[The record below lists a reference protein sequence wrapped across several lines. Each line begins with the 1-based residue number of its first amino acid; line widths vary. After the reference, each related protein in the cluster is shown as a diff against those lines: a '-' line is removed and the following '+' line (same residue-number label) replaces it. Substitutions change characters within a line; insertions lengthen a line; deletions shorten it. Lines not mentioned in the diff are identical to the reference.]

1 VKRLT
6 KRFSAPEEEREHV
19 KDRLGSILFLFL
31 IETAF
36 FGLIL
41 LFLVVEGIIPV
52 FSVILGTILLSYL
65 IKRFES
71 VNDFLQSLFNC
82 HKRVAILWGMIFLL
96 ALPILLHKSPYL
108 IHILFLA
115 GLYAALAI
123 GLDFQVGSTHLVN
136 FATAADYGIGAY
148 TAALLSVKFGWSFW
162 VVLPLGGVAAALFG
176 FLLGLPTMKT
186 KTYYLSLVTIAVGL
200 VIYLLLNNFAWTGG
214 PNGVSGI
221 PFPRIGSF
229 SFGSSLLI
237 FGIELP
243 FQANFYY
250 LILILVIIEFVV
262 AQRLYHSKIGL
273 AWNAIR
279 DDEIAAECQGID
291 VTGSKIMAFY
301 TNAFFD
307 GLAGAVYA
315 FNVSFISPENFTFML
330 SVIVVTMVI
339 VGGMGN
345 TAGVIFGAIIMTL
358 IPEKLQVLQTY
369 RLWVF
374 GLIIL
379 LMLLV
384 RPKGLFPQKIRQYT

>member
-1 VKRLT
+1 MRGST
-6 KRFSAPEEEREHV
+6 KRFSVIEEDGKYVGDKLRSV
-19 KDRLGSILFLFL
+19 ALLLV

-36 FGLIL
+36 FGLIV

-52 FSVILGTILLSYL
+52 FSVILGVILLSYL

-71 VNDFLQSLFNC
+71 VNVFLQAIFDR
-82 HKRVAILWGMIFLL
+82 HKKIAISWGIIFLL

-108 IHILFLA
+108 IHISFLA

-162 VVLPLGGVAAALFG
+162 MVLPLAGVAAALFG

-200 VIYLLLNNFAWTGG
+200 VVYLLLNNFTWTGG

-221 PFPRIGSF
+221 PFPQIGGF
-229 SFGSSLLI
+229 SFGSSLRL

-250 LILILVIIEFVV
+250 LILLVVLIESVV

-307 GLAGAVYA
+307 GLAG
-315 FNVSFISPENFTFML
+315 
-330 SVIVVTMVI
+330 
-339 VGGMGN
+339 
-345 TAGVIFGAIIMTL
+345 
-358 IPEKLQVLQTY
+358 
-369 RLWVF
+369 
-374 GLIIL
+374 
-379 LMLLV
+379 
-384 RPKGLFPQKIRQYT
+384 

>member
-1 VKRLT
+1 VK
-6 KRFSAPEEEREHV
+6 E
-19 KDRLGSILFLFL
+19 RLGDLLL
-31 IETAF
+31 LLLLETAF

-41 LFLVVEGIIPV
+41 IFLIVEQIIPV
-52 FSVILGTILLSYL
+52 LVFIVGTLLLSYL
-65 IKRFES
+65 IKRLEY
-71 VNDFLQSLFNC
+71 VNVFLQNLFNR
-82 HKRVAILWGMIFLL
+82 HKKTALCWGFIFLVL
-96 ALPILLHKSPYL
+96 LPFVLHKSPYF
-108 IHILFLA
+108 IHILFIA

-148 TAALLSVKFGWSFW
+148 TAALLAVNYGWSFW
-162 VVLPLGGVAAALFG
+162 VVLPLGGLAAALFG

-200 VIYLLLNNFAWTGG
+200 IIYILLNNLTWTGG
-214 PNGVSGI
+214 PNGIAGI
-221 PFPRIGSF
+221 PFPRIGGF
-229 SFGSSLLI
+229 SLGSSLHI

-250 LILILVIIEFVV
+250 LILALLLVEFIV
-262 AQRLYHSKIGL
+262 ARRLYNSRIGL

-307 GLAGAVYA
+307 GLAGAIYA
-315 FNVSFISPENFTFML
+315 FNVGFISPENFAFML

-345 TAGVIFGAIIMTL
+345 TAGVIFGAIIMTI
-358 IPEKLQVLQTY
+358 IPEKFQVFQAY
-369 RLWVF
+369 RLWLF
-374 GLIIL
+374 ALIIIV
-379 LMLLV
+379 MLLV
-384 RPKGLFPQKIRQYT
+384 RPKGLFPQKIRQYI